1 MGQSNGRSL
10 RKDRQWPREPE
21 GGPLIANPTSSR
33 RSAVSNSKKYAMTEK
48 GDPVFFYPRRA
59 CCENLVKRGI
69 CMVWHELGCLQEL
82 GRLLA
87 LLRSGD
93 ADAPRCP
100 DGAVEDN
107 GLLGVTDHRVWLSP
121 NAATSRTGSLRRVL
135 RIEGGGHP
143 CNSSVRQQSRCG
155 AP

>member
-1 MGQSNGRSL
+1 
-10 RKDRQWPREPE
+10 
-21 GGPLIANPTSSR
+21 LIANPTSSR

-121 NAATSRTGSLRRVL
+121 NAATSRTGSLHGVL
-135 RIEGGGHP
+135 QMRDGGHADVLPVLQVPANTADAVP
-143 CNSSVRQQSRCG
+143 CEGLLLGSSNAAHVRH
-155 AP
+155 